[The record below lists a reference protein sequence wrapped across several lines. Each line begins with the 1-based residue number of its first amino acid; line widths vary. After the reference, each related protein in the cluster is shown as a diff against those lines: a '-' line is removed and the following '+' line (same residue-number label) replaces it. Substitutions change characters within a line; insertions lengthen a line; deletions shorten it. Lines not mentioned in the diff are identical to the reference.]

1 MMVVKRERNCYWI
14 WGRKKQ
20 LNGIKGTLISLVVKG
35 FGENTMVLITKTQL
49 SLYSANQ
56 CYITLD
62 NYLTRWKCEETYRYV
77 KQLYN
82 LEDVRVRKIVA
93 IKNTV
98 ALVMAVAYFAM
109 I

>member
-1 MMVVKRERNCYWI
+1 M
-14 WGRKKQ
+14 
-20 LNGIKGTLISLVVKG
+20 ISLVVKG
-35 FGENTMVLITKTQL
+35 FGENPIVLITKPQL

-56 CYITLD
+56 CFITLD

-77 KQLYN
+77 KQAYN